1 VEPEEPEVVTVRDG
15 SVLFV
20 RRVHPSDKPH
30 FERGFAKLSRESKY
44 FRFLADR
51 KELTEADL
59 EYLTEVDGDN
69 HYAVVAFVVDP
80 AGEIEGIGVARY
92 VRLADR
98 PEAAEVAVTVADAW
112 QRRGIGTML
121 YDRLLAAARES
132 GIKILRSDIHFEN
145 RGIRELLEK
154 AAPATVIERDGVV
167 VTLELSI

>member
-1 VEPEEPEVVTVRDG
+1 MEPEEPEVVTVRDG

-30 FERGFAKLSRESKY
+30 FERGFARLSRESKY

-92 VRLADR
+92 VRLPDR

-121 YDRLLAAARES
+121 YDRLLAAARER
-132 GIKILRSDIHFEN
+132 GIKILQSDIHFEN

-167 VTLELSI
+167 VTLELRI